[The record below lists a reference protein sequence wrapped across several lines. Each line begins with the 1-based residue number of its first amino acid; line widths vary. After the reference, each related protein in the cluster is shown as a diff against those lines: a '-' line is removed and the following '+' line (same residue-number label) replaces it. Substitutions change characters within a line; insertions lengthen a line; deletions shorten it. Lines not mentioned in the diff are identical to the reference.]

1 MRTKENAM
9 EDSANRLYLAGEL
22 AELPAYSHTCC
33 GSRFFRF
40 SVAVLRKSGVA
51 DVLPALSEERL
62 LPPFPQAGDPITVAG
77 QLRAYCQHTQ
87 CGNKLHI
94 MAFAREIHVTEAE
107 HDNRVCL
114 RGQLIKPPVFR
125 CTPLGR
131 EITDLFVSVP
141 RAFNKSDLLPV
152 IAWGRNAR
160 MAHAWQ
166 CGDTVIVEGRLQ
178 SRPYTKRQPDGSE
191 QTMLAYEVSAA
202 NVSRA

>member
-1 MRTKENAM
+1 M
-9 EDSANRLYLAGEL
+9 EDSANRLYLAGEI
-22 AELPAYSHTCC
+22 AETPEYSHDCC
-33 GSRFFRF
+33 GERFFRF
-40 SVAVLRKSGVA
+40 TMAVRRKSGVN
-51 DVLPALSEERL
+51 DMLPVLCGERL
-62 LPPFPQAGDPITVAG
+62 LPPMPSVGEPVTVTG

-87 CGNKLHI
+87 CGNRLHI
-94 MAFAREIHVTEAE
+94 TAFARELHGYEAE
-107 HDNRVCL
+107 HENHVYLC
-114 RGQLIKPPVFR
+114 GQLIKPPVFR

-166 CGDTVIVEGRLQ
+166 CGDTIVVEGRMQ

-191 QTMLAYEVSAA
+191 RSMLAYEVSAA
-202 NVSRA
+202 SVSRA